1 MHLPTQDAPT
11 SPQLQQQKSGQQGS
25 CPPSPFDLMLRQ
37 DATSGMRSAASPFDF
52 PMVHSAAPPAAP
64 SMPSLG
70 QGGGGL
76 LGQGPMMSMGRSAV
90 SPFDI
95 PNGRVQQLLANSN
108 INSSLGR
115 PPPSPFDLPPSG
127 RVPGSGP
134 GRSPF
139 DMALGTSLT
148 SQPLVSCSFW
158 PCSERKGPQPPYCLP
173 RHIVLS
179 QTGLGVES
187 EGCGPMTP
195 RLGTGARNEH
205 VGLQFS
211 TKGAMGG

>member
-11 SPQLQQQKSGQQGS
+11 TPQLQQQKSGQLGSWQPQNS

-37 DATSGMRSAASPFDF
+37 DNTSGMRSAASPFDF

-64 SMPSLG
+64 MPSLG
-70 QGGGGL
+70 QGGSGL

-127 RVPGSGP
+127 RVPG
-134 GRSPF
+134 RSPF
-139 DMALGTSLT
+139 DMALGTPPPSGCSSAAPFTWVEREGFSASL
-148 SQPLVSCSFW
+148 QCVF
-158 PCSERKGPQPPYCLP
+158 
-173 RHIVLS
+173 
-179 QTGLGVES
+179 
-187 EGCGPMTP
+187 CG
-195 RLGTGARNEH
+195 
-205 VGLQFS
+205 
-211 TKGAMGG
+211 